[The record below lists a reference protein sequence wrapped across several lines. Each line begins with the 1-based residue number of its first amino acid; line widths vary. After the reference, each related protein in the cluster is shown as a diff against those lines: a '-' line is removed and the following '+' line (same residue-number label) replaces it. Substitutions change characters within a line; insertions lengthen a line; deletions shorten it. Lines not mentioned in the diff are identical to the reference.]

1 MFVRKSSL
9 YASLPLPSIPSEL
22 PPSPC
27 AEKVSAF
34 SDCHIYEYD
43 SSEFQIIGMVLP
55 RQRLHLRSLLR
66 GVVILQTRL
75 RIDHTFLSYRFL
87 VGKMIFA

>member
-1 MFVRKSSL
+1 MCMRKSSL
-9 YASLPLPSIPSEL
+9 YASLPLPSIPTEL

-43 SSEFQIIGMVLP
+43 SSEFQMTVTVLQHLNDTSCLLSPRSGKVPAKPGIGVSLSRPGTSNLP
-55 RQRLHLRSLLR
+55 ENR
-66 GVVILQTRL
+66 
-75 RIDHTFLSYRFL
+75 
-87 VGKMIFA
+87 